1 MPLDVGRVTHLLEQ
15 MHRSEDDAGDPID
28 ADKVLVTDGARGFTW
43 EDYGGGSGG
52 SGGAIGVTPPLTSA
66 LPPRTTPS
74 LTGSMTPAA
83 EGRLTDTSGD
93 NRYSQGIA
101 YLDGVVH
108 HFYTEGTTEH
118 AAGSAAYHRKS
129 YDYGVTYETAA
140 SIYAGSGAG
149 RHGNVEGALATSR
162 GRLIVG
168 LQDQDDSD
176 PFDVVARIIFSD
188 DGGDTWSSPYA
199 VPNTFSGDCVTSAL
213 IELPDGR
220 IVLFA
225 YGEQTGVVGG
235 NTFVKRY
242 VSTDHGETFGDE
254 QTVAS
259 SASRTY
265 AEPRVVVTDGTIIVF
280 MRSDTNVHTWRTAS
294 DIDATLTTWSA
305 PADVVSLSGP
315 PDVISP
321 WPGAVFM
328 VARND
333 NTVWRGRT
341 AMSWDKGLTFTSP
354 AELDAGETR
363 ELDGTALWLMGA
375 GAVYAIYALATG
387 PSDSTFYIRRFYD
400 GYGTDHLG
408 NDVLAGLTV
417 DGIPFD
423 LSDPD
428 DGEILT
434 YDSGSGDII
443 LAPNVATITAASLEA
458 HGAVGELVI
467 QDIPAGSPLV
477 FADIVQNEA
486 EDALV
491 YADLYD

>member
-1 MPLDVGRVTHLLEQ
+1 MPLDAGRVTHLLEQ
-15 MHRSEDDAGDPID
+15 MHRTEDDAGDPID
-28 ADKVLVTDGARGFTW
+28 EDSIPAADGARGIKW
-43 EDYGGGSGG
+43 LPPGSVGGGSGG
-52 SGGAIGVTPPLTSA
+52 FDVTPPLTTY
-66 LPPRTTPS
+66 LPGRVAPS
-74 LTGSMTPAA
+74 GTGSMTAHA

-93 NRYSQGIA
+93 NRYSQA
-101 YLDGVVH
+101 VVFWEGVLH

-129 YDYGVTYETAA
+129 YDYGATFGSATA
-140 SIYAGSGAG
+140 IYSGGGAG
-149 RHGNVEGALATSR
+149 RHGNVEHAMVTSK
-162 GRLIVG
+162 GRIIVF
-168 LQDQDDSD
+168 LDDQDDSD
-176 PFDVVARIIFSD
+176 PFDVIPNVIYSD
-188 DGGDTWSSPYA
+188 SGGEDWSTPYQ
-199 VPNTFSGDCVTSAL
+199 VPNTFSGDCVLSFGL
-213 IELPDGR
+213 ELPNWN
-220 IVLFA
+220 ILLFA

-235 NTFVKRY
+235 NTFVKRFI
-242 VSTDHGETFGDE
+242 STDHGATFGDE
-254 QTVAS
+254 QTVVS

-265 AEPRVVVTDGTIIVF
+265 QEPRAVLTDGTVVVL

-294 DIDATLTTWSA
+294 DIDDLTTWVT
-305 PADVVSLSGP
+305 PADVISMSGP
-315 PDVISP
+315 PDFVSP
-321 WPGAVFM
+321 WPGALFLI
-328 VARND
+328 ARND

-341 AMSWDKGLTFTSP
+341 AMSWDKGLTWTSLV
-354 AELDAGETR
+354 ELDAGETR
-363 ELDGTALWLMGA
+363 ELDGTAMWVMGA
-375 GAVYAIYALATG
+375 GAVYAIYALATTA
-387 PSDSTFYIRRFYD
+387 SDSTLYIRRFFD

-417 DGIPFD
+417 ADILFD